1 MAKQK
6 SVTIFLGMDV
16 SDFRSKIGNVE
27 KKLGRFQKSVSRAG
41 MNLTKSLT
49 APIAGFGA
57 VAVKN
62 FDKQQKAIAQV
73 EAGIRSTGGAA
84 GFTSEQFQKMA
95 SNLQANTI
103 FGDEE
108 ILQGA
113 TAQLLTFT
121 NIAGE
126 QFERTQQVALDLA
139 TRLDG
144 DLKSSSIMLG
154 KALNDP
160 VANLSALSRAGIQF
174 SEDQKAMVKQLV
186 ETNRLADAQTLILN
200 ELENQYGGSAQAA
213 AQAGL
218 GPIQQLKNSFMDVTE
233 EIGGMLIPHLQAL
246 ATFLKDTAEK
256 FRTLDE
262 DQKKN
267 IVTFALVAAS
277 LGPVLLIISKM
288 IGMTKGLM
296 GATKMLANP
305 YVAIAGLVATAAFL
319 IIKNWDKVKV
329 FMQNVGITLQ
339 NAAILIGN
347 VWVDMKVRVVEAAIA
362 IMDLMSKVEG
372 VWGGEKFGKIKAN
385 MVAYKDGLAAQKK
398 ELVPYVKIQQ
408 KVNKEV
414 GDMGDA
420 ANHSTTAMIKTKN
433 ELGEISVMIGSVRH
447 TAKKG
452 FSGIINDLRQQVNEQ
467 KLVNK
472 GLDSMGEKYNV
483 QDQANDMFKSFNS
496 TLAKNKDAIQEYA
509 TAFNVSYEDAFLSI
523 LNMSKDTIFGKDGFA
538 LAKDNIEELSKT
550 EKFNANWEK
559 AMDEFGKKI
568 KKGFDIAS
576 GVMNQL
582 GSVFDAFAN
591 KRNTQLDNLESRQQR
606 DLENEF
612 SRRQQDLDNMTLTEE
627 QRTAMQ
633 EQLDS
638 DREAAEEKL
647 TASLERKRAKA
658 QKKQAKREKMMAIFQ
673 ATLSAGNAV
682 LSALSTKPFMP
693 LGLAMMSV
701 AMGLAGAQ
709 IAAIASTPLPALA
722 GGGLATAPTLAM
734 VGDNPNA
741 AMDPEVI
748 APLSKLSGMMGGQT
762 VNVVGR
768 VSGSDLLIVNDRASQ
783 NRERV
788 RGF

>member
-496 TLAKNKDAIQEYA
+496 TLAKNKDAI
-509 TAFNVSYEDAFLSI
+509 
-523 LNMSKDTIFGKDGFA
+523 
-538 LAKDNIEELSKT
+538 
-550 EKFNANWEK
+550 
-559 AMDEFGKKI
+559 
-568 KKGFDIAS
+568 
-576 GVMNQL
+576 
-582 GSVFDAFAN
+582 
-591 KRNTQLDNLESRQQR
+591 
-606 DLENEF
+606 
-612 SRRQQDLDNMTLTEE
+612 
-627 QRTAMQ
+627 
-633 EQLDS
+633 
-638 DREAAEEKL
+638 
-647 TASLERKRAKA
+647 
-658 QKKQAKREKMMAIFQ
+658 
-673 ATLSAGNAV
+673 
-682 LSALSTKPFMP
+682 
-693 LGLAMMSV
+693 
-701 AMGLAGAQ
+701 
-709 IAAIASTPLPALA
+709 
-722 GGGLATAPTLAM
+722 
-734 VGDNPNA
+734 
-741 AMDPEVI
+741 
-748 APLSKLSGMMGGQT
+748 
-762 VNVVGR
+762 
-768 VSGSDLLIVNDRASQ
+768 
-783 NRERV
+783 
-788 RGF
+788 